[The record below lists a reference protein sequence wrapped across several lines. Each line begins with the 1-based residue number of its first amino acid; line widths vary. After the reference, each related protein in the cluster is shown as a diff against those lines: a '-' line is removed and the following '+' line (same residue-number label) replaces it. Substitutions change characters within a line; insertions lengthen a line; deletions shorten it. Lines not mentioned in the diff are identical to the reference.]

1 MLFIRKSLLVLKASI
16 LLLDSLN
23 QQWDQDG
30 NLILIKLIQKEINV
44 FGLLSNDKKALQTL
58 LFI

>member
-1 MLFIRKSLLVLKASI
+1 MLFIRKSLPVLKASI